1 MSQVCSFE
9 RLKRGRQL
17 PYDPPKPVAGE
28 GLGRQDRCQRGAG
41 SLIPDFPG
49 PFIVPAKVDQL
60 RKIFVLQAPKRGV
73 GPSSRLNAV
82 SKPSE
87 KRQLAGFF
95 LAYAKQ
101 LGVFLFS
108 FQSLEKSPASN
119 PVNFRRGK
127 NFAGQPCAAGD
138 AFGIADLVLMAV
150 WADKRSSVGAFGR
163 SLHFSFRDLR
173 GCDVCRYRMMD
184 RRTNIHQRKSAGLP
198 FGDLVLA
205 NHLSGVA
212 QT

>member
-1 MSQVCSFE
+1 
-9 RLKRGRQL
+9 
-17 PYDPPKPVAGE
+17 
-28 GLGRQDRCQRGAG
+28 
-41 SLIPDFPG
+41 
-49 PFIVPAKVDQL
+49 
-60 RKIFVLQAPKRGV
+60 
-73 GPSSRLNAV
+73 V

-108 FQSLEKSPASN
+108 LQSLEKSPASN
-119 PVNFRRGK
+119 PVNLRRGET
-127 NFAGQPCAAGD
+127 FAGQPCAAGD

-150 WADKRSSVGAFGR
+150 WADERSSVGAFGR
-163 SLHFSFRDLR
+163 SLCFSFRDLR
-173 GCDVCRYRMMD
+173 EWNIGRYRLMD
-184 RRTNIHQRKSAGLP
+184 GRTNIHQRESAGLP